1 MNRLTRIN
9 TIWRKELIDT
19 LRDRRTLVAMVVVP
33 MVLYPAMMLGSVQGF
48 ELQLS
53 RLKQEEYRIAVPS
66 DAVRA

>member
-33 MVLYPAMMLGSVQGF
+33 MVMYPAMMLGSVQGF
-48 ELQLS
+48 ELDRKS
-53 RLKQEEYRIAVPS
+53 V
-66 DAVRA
+66 V